1 MVRPT
6 QVRFNRFI
14 LAVTLLAI
22 SQPVLAQDVV
32 PRFEAFGGFSYFP
45 ANGDDFPRQN
55 STGFQASL
63 ATNLNRWFGV
73 VADLGGQY
81 SSASWFR
88 GPGVPSLTTRT
99 SVYQYLFGPRFTMRR
114 ERASIFTHALVGQAT
129 GDSGIGGFSDA
140 GFTFGAG
147 GGVDINLNKRLAA
160 RVQFDWL
167 GSFQDMIENNTRLGV
182 GMVVR
187 FGGT

>member
-1 MVRPT
+1 MIRPN
-6 QVRFNRFI
+6 QLRFNGFI
-14 LAVTLLAI
+14 LAVTLLTI
-22 SQPVLAQDVV
+22 GQPALAQDVV

-63 ATNLNRWFGV
+63 TTNINRWFDV

-81 SSASWFR
+81 SNASWFR

-99 SVYQYLFGPRFTMRR
+99 AVYEYLFGPRFTIRAD
-114 ERASIFTHALVGQAT
+114 RASVFAHALVGQAT
-129 GDSGIGGFSDA
+129 GDSGIDGFSDA
-140 GFTFGAG
+140 GFTLGVG
-147 GGVDINLNKRLAA
+147 GGADINLNKRFAA

-187 FGGT
+187 FGGD

>member
-1 MVRPT
+1 
-6 QVRFNRFI
+6 
-14 LAVTLLAI
+14 
-22 SQPVLAQDVV
+22 
-32 PRFEAFGGFSYFP
+32 
-45 ANGDDFPRQN
+45 
-55 STGFQASL
+55 
-63 ATNLNRWFGV
+63 
-73 VADLGGQY
+73 
-81 SSASWFR
+81 
-88 GPGVPSLTTRT
+88 
-99 SVYQYLFGPRFTMRR
+99 MRR

-147 GGVDINLNKRLAA
+147 GGVDINLSKRLAA

-187 FGGT
+187 FGGD